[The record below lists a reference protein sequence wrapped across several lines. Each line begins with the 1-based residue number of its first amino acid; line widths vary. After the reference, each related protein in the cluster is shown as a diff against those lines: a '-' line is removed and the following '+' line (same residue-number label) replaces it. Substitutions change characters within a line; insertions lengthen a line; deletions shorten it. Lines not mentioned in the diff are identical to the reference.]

1 MIYVSKLKKLP
12 SDLFCVILYTT
23 QFVTV
28 FIILQHQTYSLL
40 ADASYTYMAT
50 YALLGGR
57 FRPIS
62 RVNHISWME
71 VVTQTDRLKSVRLIV
86 GGVFVF
92 ALDILC
98 SDRIGF
104 FS

>member
-1 MIYVSKLKKLP
+1 
-12 SDLFCVILYTT
+12 
-23 QFVTV
+23 
-28 FIILQHQTYSLL
+28 
-40 ADASYTYMAT
+40 MAT
-50 YALLGGR
+50 YALLSGR
-57 FRPIS
+57 FRLIS

-71 VVTQTDRLKSVRLIV
+71 VVIQTDRLKSVRLIV

-104 FS
+104 FHRIKFYQRIKNWNELPKHIKKRRAKKVLKKE